1 MRVLLVEDNDAV
13 ANALVDVLGANGHRP
28 TWCRLGADA
37 LTSHQDAD
45 VVLLDLG
52 LPDIDG
58 LEVLRR
64 LRRISTVPVLV
75 LTARGDERTV
85 VRGLRGGADDYLVKA
100 AGEPAEPVVRVTDL
114 SVDLDARTVRVAGQP
129 VELTTKEFDV
139 LAVLARKAGT
149 AVSRQ
154 QIMDQVWGDAY
165 LAVSRSLDV
174 HMTTLRAKL
183 DRPELLHTIR
193 GYGYRLG

>member
-1 MRVLLVEDNDAV
+1 
-13 ANALVDVLGANGHRP
+13 
-28 TWCRLGADA
+28 
-37 LTSHQDAD
+37 
-45 VVLLDLG
+45 
-52 LPDIDG
+52 
-58 LEVLRR
+58 
-64 LRRISTVPVLV
+64 
-75 LTARGDERTV
+75 
-85 VRGLRGGADDYLVKA
+85 
-100 AGEPAEPVVRVTDL
+100 VVRVTDL
-114 SVDLDARTVRVAGQP
+114 SVDLDARTVRVADQP

-149 AVSRQ
+149 VVSRQ